1 MGKASRKPLW
11 LQARAERYRRALRGS
26 TQREFEKQQ
35 KAWAAYVGPAAILEW
50 QLGRPAVRISP
61 IAYAGPENGIKIIQE
76 QARRQRAAL
85 AARPAARPPRRRWA
99 KGVLRP
105 LAVAALPAQAL
116 AKRPAAGPGLGVA
129 GRGFVR
135 EIGSEW
141 EVPRMH
147 SPAPLPYHAPAPFGG
162 ALATPAFRP
171 PELHGIPGLASPPVR
186 PSLPRR
192 ASGVLATP
200 APRPPE
206 LPGLS
211 GFVDIF
217 LLFGAEAVERL
228 SAQAGSKERLLA
240 RLEPAARDAFCERR
254 RCTFSW
260 MTDTTS
266 LALVR
271 GGIAPNIQNGPNLLY
286 SVVVGVVALNS
297 RERFE
302 AFAPLDVAAPLS
314 AAAFAAKFEPLFGR
328 AAPPQAILQAVRC
341 TLQRYRR
348 GNHFENTALFV
359 EDMGR
364 RVPAAWAEIEAAGFG
379 PDAPAAVLRVLR
391 GLGLGPFCAI
401 VAARLLSV
409 ADPRLFDLGH
419 QGLGQYARMGLGLMT
434 GLPREEAKAFSTDR
448 KKAAEADCLFA
459 TLLAALPAALRQRDT
474 DGVIAQLERLHLQ
487 PLAAQTVEHM
497 LCEYRKILAPGGRTR
512 GGSRTTA
519 ADYAALWAAAAPL
532 YARRAA

>member
-162 ALATPAFRP
+162 A
-171 PELHGIPGLASPPVR
+171 
-186 PSLPRR
+186 
-192 ASGVLATP
+192 LATP

>member
-1 MGKASRKPLW
+1 MCPGFLSPAGSWGRPLRRPGDMGKASRKPLW

-162 ALATPAFRP
+162 A
-171 PELHGIPGLASPPVR
+171 
-186 PSLPRR
+186 
-192 ASGVLATP
+192 LATP

>member
-1 MGKASRKPLW
+1 M
-11 LQARAERYRRALRGS
+11 
-26 TQREFEKQQ
+26 
-35 KAWAAYVGPAAILEW
+35 
-50 QLGRPAVRISP
+50 
-61 IAYAGPENGIKIIQE
+61 
-76 QARRQRAAL
+76 
-85 AARPAARPPRRRWA
+85 
-99 KGVLRP
+99 
-105 LAVAALPAQAL
+105 
-116 AKRPAAGPGLGVA
+116 
-129 GRGFVR
+129 
-135 EIGSEW
+135 
-141 EVPRMH
+141 
-147 SPAPLPYHAPAPFGG
+147 
-162 ALATPAFRP
+162 
-171 PELHGIPGLASPPVR
+171 
-186 PSLPRR
+186 
-192 ASGVLATP
+192 
-200 APRPPE
+200 
-206 LPGLS
+206 
-211 GFVDIF
+211 
-217 LLFGAEAVERL
+217 
-228 SAQAGSKERLLA
+228 A

>member
-162 ALATPAFRP
+162 A
-171 PELHGIPGLASPPVR
+171 
-186 PSLPRR
+186 
-192 ASGVLATP
+192 LATP

-448 KKAAEADCLFA
+448 EKAAEADCLFA